1 MFVLFPSASR
11 NNYCPTREI
20 QLSLSSSSVQNYTLR
35 CNASGDPHPNI
46 NWTKDGVPVSQF
58 NDSGYFLHLVNV
70 QKTDAGSYI
79 CTANNGFGDNATA
92 IGIVNIRCKYY
103 KISFSA

>member
-1 MFVLFPSASR
+1 MPPQITTA
-11 NNYCPTREI
+11 PTREI

-79 CTANNGFGDNATA
+79 CTADNGFGNATA
-92 IGIVNIRCKYY
+92 IAIVNIKCKYY
-103 KISFSA
+103 KISFSV